1 MTKTKNPIISGK
13 ITFLQQNAL
22 LEFDNIV
29 GTNVHNKAIMDACKI
44 NKPKFYPQQIIKLIP
59 EITSRKLNDWDEKGL
74 LAKHR
79 QNKSGWRLFSIADVV
94 RLRIIQDLKTYGMAN
109 EQVKKA
115 INDVFELND
124 SKRLFLFETYLQIC
138 ATANKVV
145 ILVEYDGSSSLQ
157 IEDSAYVNLRMNKNC
172 SKPIIILPFYD
183 YCLPFMPHKEYNM
196 TVNTC
201 DVVNEQ
207 NRASLDV
214 IADKVINRNNK
225 SINIRKQK
233 RHDKESLVIKTTSI
247 EENVKL
253 SDKELIER
261 LKQPYTIVIPYLND
275 DGTYNITTEVTDKI

>member
-201 DVVNEQ
+201 DVVNKQ
-207 NRASLDV
+207 NRGNLSA
-214 IADKVINRNNK
+214 IADCLIDDKCKEISLKKNINGLLIKPKKYNHSISKEDFIKYIENLDEK
-225 SINIRKQK
+225 SFKEIRI
-233 RHDKESLVIKTTSI
+233 SLQNGEIKTLSEEDSI
-247 EENVKL
+247 L
-253 SDKELIER
+253 S
-261 LKQPYTIVIPYLND
+261 
-275 DGTYNITTEVTDKI
+275 

>member
-109 EQVKKA
+109 EHVKKA

-207 NRASLDV
+207 NRGNL
-214 IADKVINRNNK
+214 
-225 SINIRKQK
+225 
-233 RHDKESLVIKTTSI
+233 SLVADCLIDEECREISLKKNANGLQIKPKKINKNITKKDFIKYIQNLDEKSFKEIRISLQNGEIKTLSEEDSI
-247 EENVKL
+247 L
-253 SDKELIER
+253 S
-261 LKQPYTIVIPYLND
+261 
-275 DGTYNITTEVTDKI
+275 

>member
-44 NKPKFYPQQIIKLIP
+44 NEPKFYPQQIIKLIP
-59 EITSRKLNDWDEKGL
+59 EITSRKLNNWDEKEL

-183 YCLPFMPHKEYNM
+183 YCLPFIPHKEYNM
-196 TVNTC
+196 TVNIC
-201 DVVNEQ
+201 DVVNKQ
-207 NRASLDV
+207 NRGNLSA
-214 IADKVINRNNK
+214 IADCLIDDECKEISLKKNIKGLLIKPKKYNHSISKEDFIKYIENLDEK
-225 SINIRKQK
+225 SFKEIRI
-233 RHDKESLVIKTTSI
+233 SLQNGEIKTLSEEDSI
-247 EENVKL
+247 L
-253 SDKELIER
+253 S
-261 LKQPYTIVIPYLND
+261 
-275 DGTYNITTEVTDKI
+275 